1 MSKIKKLERF
11 LNYIIKGIPNKII
24 KVEVGQI
31 SSSHRL
37 QGKNI
42 IITGGGRGLG
52 FSMAEKFV
60 SEGANVLITG
70 RNENTLKE
78 AAAKL
83 NGCYF
88 TPFDVSD
95 IAHIPQFMNQCIE
108 KFGGRIDVLVNN
120 AGISLHEKEIK
131 NVTID
136 GYDQQFNTNLK
147 APYFLSQAFLNHCE
161 TSGNT
166 NASILFITS
175 ERGLYCD
182 DIPYGIIKA
191 GINSLTQGLSCR
203 YIKKGIR
210 VNAIAPG
217 VTVSDMTGYTTDSNL
232 LRPTA
237 IGERVFLAEEVA
249 ETATFLLSDAS
260 KCISGAIIPCNQGN
274 HLRNNIIRNN
284 A

>member
-1 MSKIKKLERF
+1 MKILNTFKRAI
-11 LNYIIKGIPNKII
+11 NYIVKGIPNKII
-24 KVEVGQI
+24 KIEIKQVTA
-31 SSSHRL
+31 SSRL

-42 IITGGGRGLG
+42 IVTGGGRGLG

-60 SEGANVLITG
+60 KEGANILIIG
-70 RNENTLKE
+70 RNETTLKE
-78 AAAKL
+78 ASIKL
-83 NGCYF
+83 NNCQYLS
-88 TPFDVSD
+88 FDVSN
-95 IAHIPQFMNQCIE
+95 IAEIPQFFATCIE
-108 KFGGRIDVLVNN
+108 KLGGKVDILVNN

-131 NVTID
+131 NVTEN
-136 GYDQQFNTNLK
+136 GYDKQFNTNLK

-161 TSGNT
+161 IVNNK

-191 GINSLTQGLSCR
+191 GINSLTKGLSCR

-217 VTVSDMTGYTTDSNL
+217 VTVSDMTGYNRESNL
-232 LRPTA
+232 LRLSA

-249 ETATFLLSDAS
+249 ETAVFILSDTS
-260 KCISGAIIPCNQGN
+260 KCISGEIIPCNQGN
-274 HLRNNIIRNN
+274 HLRYNIY
-284 A
+284 